1 LVTSVTASG
10 LFTLA
15 SIRCDT
21 FQFQDSIRFGLW
33 RIENID
39 DGSCAYWHSTDTWVV
54 LGRVASVVG
63 HALGGLIVFYLS
75 ALLWSC
81 GCYSSS
87 SSSSS
92 HHRQDYRTVLK
103 QLMPTSLLTFWL
115 LGSAIAIGM
124 VGTVSL
130 ASTIV
135 RSELCQGQC
144 ALRFSGLYC
153 AAILWVATGVSLI
166 LIPLYTNGVASLPV
180 GMYIES
186 STDHSA
192 AWKNSSKNKHSG
204 SATSNEDHTGSGNT
218 ADSTDHEEAGFA
230 IVKTFHN
237 GETHITETIN
247 EPDGTIRRTHI
258 VKSPDGSQR
267 VSARIYDD
275 ANGPYISDDDDD
287 EEAAAVQHDLQ
298 QERIAGN
305 EKIVQILLGD
315 SPQDA
320 RPISTTIHWGVPSP
334 HRVQPATFFQE
345 PPLDVEAPAP
355 LEQLASQSIISS
367 ESGAESLSFFPCHVP
382 AMLNAEMNNPMVDN
396 DVDDDEEE
404 DDDDDDDDMFS
415 HENGSIP
422 STIAFNKPPPP
433 GDGESAATSS
443 TPYGPRLL
451 PEPLASRHD
460 VV

>member
-1 LVTSVTASG
+1 
-10 LFTLA
+10 
-15 SIRCDT
+15 
-21 FQFQDSIRFGLW
+21 
-33 RIENID
+33 
-39 DGSCAYWHSTDTWVV
+39 
-54 LGRVASVVG
+54 
-63 HALGGLIVFYLS
+63 
-75 ALLWSC
+75 
-81 GCYSSS
+81 
-87 SSSSS
+87 
-92 HHRQDYRTVLK
+92 
-103 QLMPTSLLTFWL
+103 MPTSLLTFWL
-115 LGSAIAIGM
+115 LGSGIAIGM

-144 ALRFSGLYC
+144 AVQFKGLYC
-153 AAILWVATGVSLI
+153 AAILWVATGFSLL
-166 LIPLYTNGVASLPV
+166 LIPLCTNGSALLPL
-180 GMYIES
+180 GMEIES

-192 AWKNSSKNKHSG
+192 AWKNSSKNKQSG

-218 ADSTDHEEAGFA
+218 ADSTDHEEGGFA

-267 VSARIYDD
+267 VSARIYDE
-275 ANGPYISDDDDD
+275 ANGPYFSDDDDD
-287 EEAAAVQHDLQ
+287 EEAAALRRDLQ

-305 EKIVQILLGD
+305 EKVVQILLGD

-334 HRVQPATFFQE
+334 HRVQPATYFQE
-345 PPLDVEAPAP
+345 PPLDVDVEAQAP
-355 LEQLASQSIISS
+355 LGQMASQSIKSDG
-367 ESGAESLSFFPCHVP
+367 SGADSLSFFPCHVP
-382 AMLNAEMNNPMVDN
+382 AMLNAEMNNPMMNN

-404 DDDDDDDDMFS
+404 DDDNDTFS
-415 HENGSIP
+415 HENCSIP

-433 GDGESAATSS
+433 EDGESAATNS
-443 TPYGPRLL
+443 TPYGPCLL
-451 PEPLASRHD
+451 PDPLANRHD